1 MYLLHQFLN
10 QRVSNQNFHNHHLN
24 IPDNIIT
31 KPEGNNMLRPI
42 GYINGTKLLYI
53 KTLLKEVSP
62 PWYKNTTKSQLTIC
76 NHQQFIKNPLREL
89 K

>member
-42 GYINGTKLLYI
+42 GYINAVETLEHMVLCKLDEVQGTD
-53 KTLLKEVSP
+53 
-62 PWYKNTTKSQLTIC
+62 NTRDHLGQCTDFEASETRAI
-76 NHQQFIKNPLREL
+76 
-89 K
+89 